1 MAKFERLF
9 GFMNEFETHILE
21 LETISKLI
29 RSASEAASGPQA
41 DKVMN
46 LLIAA
51 DHLLS
56 DQADLLHDDFK
67 TVWKELMTPNH
78 DPKTWIAEI
87 GDDYSVTIPDD
98 VLKELGWVEGD
109 EVDIDVL
116 KDGTISITRSTSP
129 E

>member
-1 MAKFERLF
+1 MAKFNHLL

-29 RSASEAASGPQA
+29 RFAGQAAEGPSA

-56 DQADLLHDDFK
+56 DQADLIYSDFR
-67 TVWKELMTPNH
+67 TVWREFMAPNH
-78 DPKTWIAEI
+78 DLKTWIAEI
-87 GDDYSVTIPDD
+87 GGDYDVTIPDD
-98 VLKELGWVEGD
+98 VLKELGWAEGD
-109 EVDIDVL
+109 EVDINVL
-116 KDGTISITRSTSP
+116 KDGTISITRSVSP

>member
-1 MAKFERLF
+1 MAKFKRLAS
-9 GFMNEFETHILE
+9 FMNEFETHILE

-29 RSASEAASGPQA
+29 RSASQAAEGSSA

-56 DQADLLHDDFK
+56 DQADLIYSDFK
-67 TVWKELMTPNH
+67 TVWREFMAPNH
-78 DPKTWIAEI
+78 NPKTWIAEI
-87 GDDYSVTIPDD
+87 GDDYDVTIPDD

-109 EVDIDVL
+109 EVDINVL
-116 KDGTISITRSTSP
+116 KDGTISITRSVSP

>member
-1 MAKFERLF
+1 MAKFKRLL

-29 RSASEAASGPQA
+29 RSASQVAEGSSA

-56 DQADLLHDDFK
+56 DQADLIYDDFK
-67 TVWKELMTPNH
+67 TVWREFMAPNH
-78 DPKTWIAEI
+78 KPKTWIAEI
-87 GDDYSVTIPDD
+87 GDDYNVTIPDD

-109 EVDIDVL
+109 EVDINVL
-116 KDGTISITRSTSP
+116 KDGTISITRSVSP